1 MNTNTPASVSENFIE
16 RRSCLVCGDVKT
28 LRQLC
33 SISYDDKK
41 FLDVIKE
48 RYHGN
53 ILSRDVAGISYEL
66 LYCSACNLMFQA
78 CVPGDA
84 LSQKIYTY
92 QESRITESLAKR
104 THAPF
109 QYYRKNALLVEKM
122 SLLLGGGAPG
132 NKTVLDFGSGWG
144 YFLLMAKSF
153 GYNVCGL
160 EVSAERQKF
169 SAQSGIPMISSL
181 GRLHGRLF
189 DYIHLDQILEHV
201 PAPQDLLSSLTHH
214 LKEGG
219 IVYLSVPNGKQVI
232 PDSISGKIDLY
243 RKSAYPLEH
252 INCFTHRSLI
262 KLAEKA
268 GLKVIGLR
276 SVASALMRGVSLFG
290 GAHLLQAILEDTYRY
305 WTSTNLYFVKK

>member
-1 MNTNTPASVSENFIE
+1 MHTLTSVSGNFIE
-16 RRSCLVCGDVKT
+16 RRSCPVCGDTKT

-41 FLDVIKE
+41 FLDVLND

-53 ILSRDVAGISYEL
+53 ILSRDVEGISYEL
-66 LYCSACNLMFQA
+66 LYCSACDFMFQA

-92 QESRITESLAKR
+92 SESRIAESLAKR
-104 THAPF
+104 THAPLS
-109 QYYRKNALLVEKM
+109 YYRKNALLVEKM
-122 SLLLGGGAPG
+122 SLLLGGGTPG
-132 NKTVLDFGSGWG
+132 DKTVLDFGSGWG
-144 YFLLMAKSF
+144 YFLLMARAF

-169 SAQSGIPMISSL
+169 SAQSGIPMVLSL
-181 GRLHGRLF
+181 GGLHGRLF
-189 DYIHLDQILEHV
+189 DYIHLDQVLEHV
-201 PAPQDLLSSLTHH
+201 PDPQGLLFSLTPH

-219 IVYLSVPNGKQVI
+219 IMYLSVPNGKQVI
-232 PDSISGKIDLY
+232 PDSILGKIDLY

-268 GLKVIGLR
+268 GLKVVGLR
-276 SVASALMRGVSLFG
+276 SVTSALMRGVSLFG
-290 GAHLLQAILEDTYRY
+290 GAHLLQAVLEDTYRY
-305 WTSTNLYFVKK
+305 RTSTNLYFVKK